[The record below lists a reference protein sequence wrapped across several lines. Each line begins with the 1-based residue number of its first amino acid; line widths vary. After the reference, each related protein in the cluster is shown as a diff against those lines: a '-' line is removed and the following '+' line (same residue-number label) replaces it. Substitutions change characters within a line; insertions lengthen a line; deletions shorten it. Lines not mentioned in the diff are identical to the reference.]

1 MIPPRNWQK
10 EFPELNLGTPCA
22 LWPQQMLQ
30 GAKET
35 MKMKIFERDYAH
47 MGNEA
52 PTIQPLEAVV
62 SHEGF

>member
-1 MIPPRNWQK
+1 
-10 EFPELNLGTPCA
+10 
-22 LWPQQMLQ
+22 MLQ

-35 MKMKIFERDYAH
+35 MKMKIFERVYAH

-62 SHEGF
+62 SHESF